1 MCKKLMFIS
10 LLRIIVL
17 IIVGANSEVSQLI
30 RVLLVG
36 HNTDPIAQT
45 VLLQVL
51 LGQILEVGLGEVHI
65 GADVQLHLGP
75 LERDIVAQVVH
86 FAVDLKSSLHVF
98 LLRGSKTDTQIR
110 KRDRDRAF
118 TIRIYSSQYIYIY
131 LSLSLLRPKVN
142 RLFRQKAQIKKSD
155 QFFNMPLS
163 TLPSERH
170 AIMLSLSNGKS
181 AWPTD
186 VQQYKYMGI

>member
-1 MCKKLMFIS
+1 MCKKLMFSS

-17 IIVGANSEVSQLI
+17 IIVGADSEVSQLI

-51 LGQILEVGLGEVHI
+51 LGQVLEVGLGEVHI

-75 LERDIVAQVVH
+75 LEGDIVAQVVH
-86 FAVDLKSSLHVF
+86 FAVDLKASLYVF

-110 KRDRDRAF
+110 MRDSDHAF
-118 TIRIYSSQYIYIY
+118 TIRI
-131 LSLSLLRPKVN
+131 
-142 RLFRQKAQIKKSD
+142 
-155 QFFNMPLS
+155 
-163 TLPSERH
+163 
-170 AIMLSLSNGKS
+170 
-181 AWPTD
+181 
-186 VQQYKYMGI
+186 